1 MSSATKCLHKKVT
14 VYWASDDAWYPG
26 TIDNYHPSEGW
37 HVQYDDGEREWVN
50 ETTFDE
56 LVRFE
61 KEDDVDYGGGGD
73 ADDDDDYRSHD
84 SDELEIV
91 SGTNAFR
98 HLHSP
103 PLDSPDAKNTSSRG
117 ISFQEDN
124 KAFDERLGLGLGKVP
139 IPSEAKGYVNES
151 MDDHEVGF
159 KGQDVVEPPIEA
171 KGDVQIPP
179 GGMVLFGNIMGASNL
194 PAIEEN
200 ETDGQCFFRV
210 LYVEGGAKS
219 TMFRCKTP
227 IYSSTVTQNLQ
238 FPLWADGN
246 FRFEMI
252 LPEDAYT
259 GSDGLGVRL
268 QGQVLVAIYRVRG
281 QGGNEFVGQATFDL
295 GDLARNGTI
304 EIHQPGVESRSLSG
318 SFPLIDRLEKWVGNY
333 AEIRV
338 DLEMA
343 WRPDTILLN
352 NAVVPPAPPMSR
364 AGGMSTGN
372 NASQAGGRSRIGDPS
387 VAGRSTARSK
397 PTIAPSKAPRPS
409 RYYYA
414 LCCTYSL

>member
-1 MSSATKCLHKKVT
+1 MEAATKYLHKKVN
-14 VYWASDDAWYPG
+14 VWWESDEAWYPG
-26 TIDNYHPSEGW
+26 IIDNYHPSQGW

-50 ETTFDE
+50 ETTFGE
-56 LVRFE
+56 LVKFVE
-61 KEDDVDYGGGGD
+61 EEEYVEYGDGD
-73 ADDDDDYRSHD
+73 AEEDDDYHSHD
-84 SDELEIV
+84 SDELEVV

-103 PLDSPDAKNTSSRG
+103 PLGSPDAKNTSRG

-139 IPSEAKGYVNES
+139 IPAEAKGYVNDS
-151 MDDHEVGF
+151 IDHEVSF
-159 KGQDVVEPPIEA
+159 KDQEMEPVEA

-194 PAIEEN
+194 PAVEEG
-200 ETDGQCFFRV
+200 EMDGQCFFRV
-210 LYVEGGAKS
+210 LYVEGGTKS

-227 IYSSTVTQNLQ
+227 IYSSTVTENLQ
-238 FPLWADGN
+238 FPLWVDGI

-252 LPEDAYT
+252 LPEDAYIGT
-259 GSDGLGVRL
+259 DGLGVRL

-343 WRPDTILLN
+343 WRPDTVLLN
-352 NAVVPPAPPMSR
+352 NAVAPPAPLMSR
-364 AGGMSTGN
+364 AGGTGTGGH
-372 NASQAGGRSRIGDPS
+372 NASQTGGRSRVGDPS
-387 VAGRSTARSK
+387 VAGRSSARSK
-397 PTIAPSKAPRPS
+397 PTVAPSKAPRPT
-409 RYYYA
+409 RY
-414 LCCTYSL
+414 